1 MAESQKRSYPKGK
14 TYASYT
20 GARYVSSQ
28 DRQQMPT
35 RMASASELDQILAS
49 AEGQAAADAA
59 ELRVAEE
66 AEHKQSMWDYYATQ
80 ALDAYERGLAERK
93 FQNLSNYGSGSDA
106 SRRRFSRWKPLIK
119 RPVP

>member
-1 MAESQKRSYPKGK
+1 MAESQKRSYTKGK

-20 GARYVSSQ
+20 GARYRSNARDKQV
-28 DRQQMPT
+28 PAT
-35 RMASASELDQILAS
+35 MASASEIDEILAS

-59 ELRVAEE
+59 ELDASSA
-66 AEHKQSMWDYYATQ
+66 AEHQQNVWDYFAAQ

-93 FQNLSNYGSGSDA
+93 FQNLQNYGSGSDA